1 MPASFTNDIPM
12 IFANTT
18 LIKKV
23 SSSAVNNASP
33 LTEEVAQENSL
44 WILSLIHHHPSKPE
58 T

>member
-1 MPASFTNDIPM
+1 M

-33 LTEEVAQENSL
+33 LTEEVAQEIHCGFSL
-44 WILSLIHHHPSKPE
+44 
-58 T
+58 

>member
-1 MPASFTNDIPM
+1 M